1 MSTNRTVFPLL
12 LALVLSPLATAG
24 FADVVGDWNDVALAQ
39 VEAARQLP
47 PEGARTMAMVHVA
60 IFDALNALDRR
71 YVPYA
76 FDGSAPAGASAEAA
90 TAAAARTVLVRLL
103 PERRDPIEAAYAAAT
118 ARESDA
124 AARSAGIALGE
135 AAGQACLARRERDG
149 SATRESYRP
158 RTVPG
163 VYVPTTLPVSSQ
175 WGGVRPWLLDD
186 GARVRP
192 GPPPALGSAT
202 WTRDYEEV
210 KSLGARASA
219 ARTAAQTE
227 AARFWTIT
235 GPVAWNP
242 VVRALA
248 ASRPA
253 SPVENARLFALV
265 SIAAADAFVAVF
277 EAKYFYGFWRP
288 ITAIRNGDLD
298 GNDATVVDPSW
309 VPLLETPMHPEYPCA
324 HCITAGAVAEV
335 LEAEFGKGEVAPIAM
350 TSATAPG
357 VTHRW
362 TRIADYVTEVNQARI
377 WGGIHYRNST
387 EVGEAMGRSIGA
399 LASRALP
406 VATHA
411 PGAAPA
417 TRLNVRRR

>member
-1 MSTNRTVFPLL
+1 MQPPRSLSLL
-12 LALVLSPLATAG
+12 LAIVLSLLARPG
-24 FADVVGDWNDVALAQ
+24 LADAVLDWNDFALAR
-39 VEAARQLP
+39 VVAARQLP

-60 IFDALNALDRR
+60 IFDALNALDGR
-71 YVPYA
+71 YAPYA
-76 FDGSAPAGASAEAA
+76 FDGHAPAGASAEAA
-90 TAAAARTVLVRLL
+90 AAAAARTVLVRLL
-103 PERRDPIEAAYAAAT
+103 PDQLESIEAAYAAAT
-118 ARESDA
+118 AGVPAGESK
-124 AARSAGIALGE
+124 SAGIALGE
-135 AAGQACLARRERDG
+135 AAGRACLARREGDG
-149 SATRESYRP
+149 SGSQESYRP
-158 RTVPG
+158 RTLPG

-175 WGGVRPWLLDD
+175 WPRVRPWLLDD
-186 GARVRP
+186 GAQLRP
-192 GPPPALGSAT
+192 GPPPALGSAV
-202 WTRDYEEV
+202 WARDYEEV
-210 KSLGARASA
+210 KSLGARTSA

-235 GPVAWNP
+235 GPLAWNP

-265 SIAAADAFVAVF
+265 GMAASDAFVAVF

-298 GNDATVVDPSW
+298 DNDATGADPSW
-309 VPLLETPMHPEYPCA
+309 LPLLETPMHPEYPCA

-335 LEAEFGKGEVAPIAM
+335 LESEFGRGEVAPIEM
-350 TSATAPG
+350 TSPTAPG

-399 LASRALP
+399 LAVRKLLSAAR
-406 VATHA
+406 A
-411 PGAAPA
+411 PGSAQP
-417 TRLNVRRR
+417 